1 MPTEIERE
9 LALLQQLHA
18 SRDPAA
24 QREADHLATLYH
36 DRQMDA
42 LAQDVYQAAKGEGH
56 PPSGWTRLSE
66 QPELLKK
73 YAELLHMSSAKLRE
87 TLYPDISGFRAEIYL
102 PDASMRQAGYKLS
115 LAFKGSSGE
124 VMTSDG
130 KRHDTTAEDF
140 GANNFP
146 QSVGLET
153 DYYDRAM
160 NLANLLKGYNI
171 DFESTGHS
179 LAGGMAAAAAAVTS
193 TRATTFN
200 AAGLNPVTTARFA
213 QQHPDAR
220 VSRELGQL
228 ITNYQVQGELLSDGV
243 QNNIHNMDALRRG
256 ELGAVL
262 KEACGVLRR
271 VPEASELF
279 ERKLSEGLPVDAQRT
294 VKAFVE
300 KVATGDTDRMLRD
313 LPLAVG
319 TQHVLAPMTRDAQGR
334 LVRREQVSSLP
345 ETTLLATPLLESLA
359 LASTGARMG
368 ERGGEMMATVGH
380 LEAQGLHATGRGVDR
395 AADAAGAGVRAVTQA
410 QGVLLQAGEHVVGA
424 ALAHARTAQAE
435 AAARVDQGL
444 GQARQLGAELDAAML
459 RGVGRLLPDQAQ
471 QALQAQAA
479 RLEQAGSVAQRRGT
493 AAAAADRNEG
503 AHDAAAI
510 RRTAQ
515 AVEAATLQGAEA
527 FGAAQHAAIGN
538 AGRHVRAELDATAR
552 DVEDA
557 ARRAPSVLAA
567 TSAAT
572 GLGVATALELTPGNY
587 PRLAGAAAAVGQGKH
602 AGTEAFERH
611 LMASTVTPSLDAH
624 IQSHERQAQQIL
636 LHAPILSPL
645 SAPGRAPSSG
655 QPHADV
661 GAVIRSPLRDFS
673 DPGHPQNALYNTLKA
688 ELPPGTTAAWL
699 SHATAACYLS
709 GIRHPGDLGN
719 IVGDGRRVMFDSNAL
734 LGSAAMIDTTLP
746 APAVQQTMQQVQR
759 HDQQQVQVMSQVQLQ
774 GAQVGQHGMSP

>member
-9 LALLQQLHA
+9 QALLQQLRA
-18 SRDPAA
+18 SPNPAA
-24 QREADHLATLYH
+24 QREADHLHTLYH
-36 DRQMDA
+36 DRQMDG
-42 LAQDVYQAAKGEGH
+42 LAQDAYQAAKGEGL
-56 PPSGWTRLSE
+56 PPPGWTRLSE
-66 QPELLKK
+66 HPELLEK
-73 YAELLHMSSAKLRE
+73 YAAQLHTSAFELKRTLR
-87 TLYPDISGFRAEIYL
+87 PDASGFRAEIYL
-102 PDASMRQAGYKLS
+102 PDASMQQAGYKPV

-160 NLANLLKGYNI
+160 NLANLLKGYGV

-179 LAGGMAAAAAAVTS
+179 LAGGMAAAAAAVTG

-200 AAGLNPVTTARFA
+200 AAGLNPVTAARFA
-213 QQHPDAR
+213 QQHPGVV
-220 VSRELGQL
+220 VSSELNQL

-271 VPEASELF
+271 VPEAREYF
-279 ERKLSEGLPVDAQRT
+279 AQQLSAGLPPAAQDT
-294 VKAFVE
+294 VNAFVE
-300 KVATGDTDRMLRD
+300 KVATGDTERMLRE

-319 TQHVLAPMTRDAQGR
+319 TQHVLAPMTRDAHGR
-334 LVRREQVSSLP
+334 LVKREQVSSLP

-359 LASTGARMG
+359 LASAGARMG
-368 ERGGEMMATVGH
+368 ERGGEVMAAVGH
-380 LEAQGLHATGRGVDR
+380 LEARGLHAAGGVDR
-395 AADAAGAGVRAVTQA
+395 AVDAAGAGVRAVTQT
-410 QGVLLQAGEHVVGA
+410 QGALLQAGEHVVGA
-424 ALAHARTAQAE
+424 ALAHARTVQAE
-435 AAARVDQGL
+435 ATALVDQGL

-459 RGVGRLLPDQAQ
+459 RGVGQLLPDQAQ

-479 RLEQAGSVAQRRGT
+479 WLEQAGSEAQRRGM
-493 AAAAADRNEG
+493 AAAASDRNDGER
-503 AHDAAAI
+503 DAATI

-527 FGAAQHAAIGN
+527 FGAAQHAVIGS
-538 AGRHVRAELDATAR
+538 AGRHVRAELEATAR
-552 DVEDA
+552 DVENA

-567 TSAAT
+567 TGAAM

-587 PRLAGAAAAVGQGKH
+587 PRLAEAAAAVGQGKH

-611 LMASTVTPSLDAH
+611 LMASTVTPSLGAH
-624 IQSHERQAQQIL
+624 VQSHERQARQIL
-636 LHAPILSPL
+636 LHAPILSPP

-661 GAVIRSPLRDFS
+661 GAAIRSPLRDFS
-673 DPGHPQNALYNTLKA
+673 DPSHPQNALYNTLKA
-688 ELPPGTTAAWL
+688 ELPSGTTPAWL
-699 SHATAACYLS
+699 THATAACYMS

-719 IVGDGRRVMFDSNAL
+719 IVGDGKKVMFDSNAL
-734 LGSAAMIDTTLP
+734 LGGQAMIDTTLP

-759 HDQQQVQVMSQVQLQ
+759 HDQQQMQVMSQVQLQ
-774 GAQVGQHGMSP
+774 GAQVGQHGMSL